1 MHPSTKWYQDLSN
14 LYLTIT
20 EPDLQDIKHKFQ
32 EQKLLF
38 SASKKNEDKYEMTL
52 NFALPINVEK
62 SAIKLNGNQI
72 NIIVN
77 KLEPQWWT
85 YLVTEKKLKLENYK
99 SENIKS
105 ENKHIL
111 NVIMKNP
118 RLVKRRDALWN
129 IFEIK

>member
-1 MHPSTKWYQDLSN
+1 MFILLSN
-14 LYLTIT
+14 IM
-20 EPDLQDIKHKFQ
+20 ESPC
-32 EQKLLF
+32 
-38 SASKKNEDKYEMTL
+38 
-52 NFALPINVEK
+52 
-62 SAIKLNGNQI
+62 
-72 NIIVN
+72 
-77 KLEPQWWT
+77 
-85 YLVTEKKLKLENYK
+85 KKLKLENYK